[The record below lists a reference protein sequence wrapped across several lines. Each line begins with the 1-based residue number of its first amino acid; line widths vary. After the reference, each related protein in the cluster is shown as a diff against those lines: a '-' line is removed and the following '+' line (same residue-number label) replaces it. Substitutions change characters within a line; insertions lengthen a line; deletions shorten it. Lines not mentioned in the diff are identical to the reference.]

1 MSQLKTTVV
10 GLFFLI
16 GSAQFTYGQAAEP
29 PNRVAAPGTSST
41 RERPT
46 TVTARPATPQGGQA
60 APQGDVRQSTAAL
73 MHRNGG
79 SLLRATLSASPDANR
94 ATLAQVSPFAVPEPQ
109 PKTIKKHD
117 LVTIIV
123 REESENTHEGT
134 SDLQKSADVEM
145 AVEEWIK
152 LSLGNVEIKGGAQGP
167 TPPRIRLSGSR
178 NFNGEATVERA
189 DSVIGRITAEVVD
202 VKPNGTLVL
211 QARKRIKTDD
221 EDQTITCAGICRVE
235 DITAD
240 NSILSTQLF
249 DMEFTKLNKGE
260 VRNTT
265 KKGWVP
271 KLLDFI
277 NPF

>member
-1 MSQLKTTVV
+1 MSQLKTLVLTFCTIA
-10 GLFFLI
+10 GPIAF
-16 GSAQFTYGQAAEP
+16 AQTAEP
-29 PNRVAAPGTSST
+29 ANRIAKPGTSPT
-41 RERPT
+41 RERP
-46 TVTARPATPQGGQA
+46 AN
-60 APQGDVRQSTAAL
+60 APQPAQRPGDPKETSAAL
-73 MHRNGG
+73 MHKNGG
-79 SLLRATLSASPDANR
+79 SLLRASLAAQPDANR

-123 REESENTHEGT
+123 REESESSHEAE

-152 LSLGNVEIKGGAQGP
+152 LNLGNFAIGGGGVGA

-178 NFNGEATVERA
+178 NFNGEATVERT

-221 EDQTITCAGICRVE
+221 EDQTFTCSGICRVE

-240 NSILSTQLF
+240 NAILSTQLF
-249 DMEFTKLNKGE
+249 DMEFTKQTKGE

-271 KLLDFI
+271 KLLDFV

>member
-1 MSQLKTTVV
+1 MSQVKTTAIALR
-10 GLFFLI
+10 LFVSFI
-16 GSAQFTYGQAAEP
+16 SAQFAYSQAAEP
-29 PNRVAAPGTSST
+29 ANRVARPGTSST
-41 RERPT
+41 REHPAVTQPT
-46 TVTARPATPQGGQA
+46 TPPA
-60 APQGDVRQSTAAL
+60 DVRQSTTAL

-79 SLLRATLSASPDANR
+79 SLLRATLTASPDAHR

-123 REESENTHEGT
+123 REESENTHEGK
-134 SDLQKSADVEM
+134 SDLQKSADLEM

-178 NFNGEATVERA
+178 NFNGDATVERT

>member
-1 MSQLKTTVV
+1 MCQRREDTAPETSLVIPRFAPWRTKN
-10 GLFFLI
+10 
-16 GSAQFTYGQAAEP
+16 EP
-29 PNRVAAPGTSST
+29 KV
-41 RERPT
+41 
-46 TVTARPATPQGGQA
+46 
-60 APQGDVRQSTAAL
+60 
-73 MHRNGG
+73 
-79 SLLRATLSASPDANR
+79 
-94 ATLAQVSPFAVPEPQ
+94 
-109 PKTIKKHD
+109 IKKHD

-123 REESENTHEGT
+123 REESESSHEAE

-152 LSLGNVEIKGGAQGP
+152 LNIANFEITGGAQGP
-167 TPPRIRLSGSR
+167 TPPRIRLSGNR
-178 NFNGEATVERA
+178 NFNGEATVERT

-221 EDQTITCAGICRVE
+221 EDQTFTCSGICRVE

-240 NSILSTQLF
+240 NAILSTQLY
-249 DMEFTKLNKGE
+249 DMEFTKQTRGE

-265 KKGWVP
+265 KKGWIP
-271 KLLDFI
+271 KLLDFV

>member
-1 MSQLKTTVV
+1 MPQLKTLVLTFCTVASPLV
-10 GLFFLI
+10 L
-16 GSAQFTYGQAAEP
+16 AQTAEP
-29 PNRVAAPGTSST
+29 ANRIAKPGTSPT

-46 TVTARPATPQGGQA
+46 SSPARP
-60 APQGDVRQSTAAL
+60 GDARESSAAL
-73 MHRNGG
+73 MHKNGG
-79 SLLRATLSASPDANR
+79 SLLRATLAAAPDANR
-94 ATLAQVSPFAVPEPQ
+94 ATLAQVSPFAVPEPV

-152 LSLGNVEIKGGAQGP
+152 LNIGNVAIQGGAQGP
-167 TPPRIRLSGSR
+167 NPPRIRLSGSR
-178 NFNGEATVERA
+178 NFNGEATVERT

-202 VKPNGTLVL
+202 VKPNGTMVL

-221 EDQTITCAGICRVE
+221 EDQTFTCSGICRVE

-249 DMEFTKLNKGE
+249 DMEFTKQNKGQ
-260 VRNTT
+260 VRETT
-265 KKGWVP
+265 KKGWIP
-271 KLLDFI
+271 KLLDFV

>member
-1 MSQLKTTVV
+1 MPQLKTFVLSLCTTFSP
-10 GLFFLI
+10 LAL
-16 GSAQFTYGQAAEP
+16 GQAAEP
-29 PNRVAAPGTSST
+29 ANRIAKPGTSPT
-41 RERPT
+41 RDRPT
-46 TVTARPATPQGGQA
+46 TAPPAT
-60 APQGDVRQSTAAL
+60 VRPGEIRESPAAL
-73 MHRNGG
+73 MHKNGG
-79 SLLRATLSASPDANR
+79 SLLRATLSATPDANR

-109 PKTIKKHD
+109 PKVIKKHD

-123 REESENTHEGT
+123 REESESSHEAE

-152 LSLGNVEIKGGAQGP
+152 LNIGNVAIQGGAQGP
-167 TPPRIRLSGSR
+167 NPPRIRLSGNR
-178 NFNGEATVERA
+178 NFNGEATVERT

-221 EDQTITCAGICRVE
+221 EDQTFTCSGICRVE

-240 NSILSTQLF
+240 NAILSTQLY
-249 DMEFTKLNKGE
+249 DMEFTKQTRGE

-265 KKGWVP
+265 KKGWIP
-271 KLLDFI
+271 KLLDFV